1 MTKRSLEEIKAMWA
15 AYKKTHDPEL
25 RNELVAEYLP
35 IVRYHA
41 ERLTARLPHN
51 VDLEDLASVGI
62 FGLMDAIAK
71 FDLARGVKFET
82 YCSSRIRGAMLDELR
97 ALDWA
102 PRLLR
107 AKGHRLEK
115 AYDQLE
121 SRLGRA
127 PTDCELASEVGVP
140 LNELDDILKEIS
152 AASLVSLST
161 RVQGGED
168 ATTLEEMEVL
178 EDKKTKSPSKEYH
191 KRELVNFICNRCSRK
206 ERLILTLYYFDELTM
221 KEIGATL
228 DLSESRV
235 CQIHAKLVLRLRNHL
250 RKLRSE
256 LI

>member
-1 MTKRSLEEIKAMWA
+1 MSKRSPEEIKALWA

-25 RNELVAEYLP
+25 RNELVSEYLP

-41 ERLTARLPHN
+41 ERLIARLPHN
-51 VDLEDLASVGI
+51 VDIEDLASVGI
-62 FGLMDAIAK
+62 FGLMAAIEK
-71 FDLARGVKFET
+71 FDISRGVKFET
-82 YCSSRIRGAMLDELR
+82 YCANRIRGAMLDELR

-107 AKGHRLEK
+107 AKGHKLEK

-127 PTDCELASEVGVP
+127 PTDCELAAEAGVS

-161 RVQGGED
+161 RVQSEEGT
-168 ATTLEEMEVL
+168 TTLEEMEIL
-178 EDKKTKSPSKEYH
+178 EDKKTKNPVTEYQ
-191 KRELVNFICNRCSRK
+191 KRELVNFICNMCSRK

-235 CQIHAKLVLRLRNHL
+235 CQIHAKLVFRLRNHL
-250 RKLRSE
+250 RKLRLE
-256 LI
+256 PP

>member
-1 MTKRSLEEIKAMWA
+1 MWA

-25 RNELVAEYLP
+25 RNELVGEYLP

-41 ERLTARLPHN
+41 ERLAARLPHN
-51 VDLEDLASVGI
+51 IDLEDLASSGI
-62 FGLMDAIAK
+62 FGLMDAIEK
-71 FDLARGVKFET
+71 FDLSRGVKFGT

-97 ALDWA
+97 ELDWA

-107 AKGHRLEK
+107 TKGHKLEK

-121 SRLGRA
+121 SKLGRA
-127 PTDCELASEVGVP
+127 PTDCELATEAGVS
-140 LNELDDILKEIS
+140 LSELDDTLKKIS

-191 KRELVNFICNRCSRK
+191 KRELVHFICNKCSRK

-235 CQIHAKLVLRLRNHL
+235 CQIHAKLVLRLRSHL
-250 RKLRSE
+250 RKMRTE
-256 LI
+256 LL

>member
-1 MTKRSLEEIKAMWA
+1 MSKRTLEEMKALWVE
-15 AYKKTHDPEL
+15 YKKTSDTGT

-35 IVRYHA
+35 IVKYHA

-51 VDLEDLASVGI
+51 VDPEDLASVGI
-62 FGLMDAIAK
+62 FGLLDAIAK
-71 FDLARGVKFET
+71 FDLGRGVKFET

-107 AKGHRLEK
+107 AKGHKLEK
-115 AYDQLE
+115 AYDALE

-127 PTDCELASEVGVP
+127 PTDCEMANEVGVP
-140 LNELDDILKEIS
+140 LNELDEMLKEIS
-152 AASLVSLST
+152 AASLVSLSAKIH
-161 RVQGGED
+161 GGED
-168 ATTLEEMEVL
+168 ATSLEEMEVL
-178 EDKKTKSPSKEYH
+178 EDKKSKSPIREYH
-191 KRELVNFICNRCSRK
+191 KREVVNFICKRCSRK
-206 ERLILTLYYFDELTM
+206 ERLILTLYYFEELTM

-235 CQIHAKLVLRLRNHL
+235 CQIHAKLMLRLKNHL

-256 LI
+256 LL